1 MARNRIAVR
10 RPVKLPALFF
20 SGKFLLPPRLSYQ
33 PCKDGFAMILKFL
46 RFLLRFHAS
55 NLPQSRLPLGFE
67 WQSEFLFLPAKPALR
82 DDTDSRAM
90 TRRAFVPR
98 SRKSH
103 FQGL

>member
-1 MARNRIAVR
+1 MMT
-10 RPVKLPALFF
+10 K
-20 SGKFLLPPRLSYQ
+20 
-33 PCKDGFAMILKFL
+33 ILHC
-46 RFLLRFHAS
+46 LLRLRVS
-55 NLPQSRLPLGFE
+55 KRPQIRLPSRAE
-67 WQSEFLFLPAKPALR
+67 WQSEFLFLPAKPPLR